1 MSTVEPPPRPAATTQ
16 SAGKARWV
24 LTYPSIQG
32 RELRLWRSI
41 TVALL
46 VLAFLAG
53 ASEQW
58 GAVALTFLLLVPA
71 ALVAEGQS
79 PWWVRH
85 GAR

>member
-16 SAGKARWV
+16 GTGKARWV
-24 LTYPSIQG
+24 MTYPSIQG
-32 RELRLWRSI
+32 RELTLWRSI
-41 TVALL
+41 TAALL
-46 VLAFLAG
+46 VLALLAG
-53 ASEQW
+53 ASAQW
-58 GAVALTFLLLVPA
+58 GALALTFLVLVVA